1 MLWTPSYSLVSILVN
16 FSFSEGEAGDG
27 FLVAV
32 LLINPLHLMAEVV
45 ALTGK
50 GPKPGKVVR
59 GGSKL
64 NKMKKII
71 HYSGKNGQTLFV
83 L

>member
-64 NKMKKII
+64 KMKKII
-71 HYSGKNGQTLFV
+71 IYSGKNGQTLFV

>member
-1 MLWTPSYSLVSILVN
+1 M
-16 FSFSEGEAGDG
+16 
-27 FLVAV
+27 AV

-64 NKMKKII
+64 KKIKII
-71 HYSGKNGQTLFV
+71 HFSGKNGQTLFV

>member
-1 MLWTPSYSLVSILVN
+1 M
-16 FSFSEGEAGDG
+16 
-27 FLVAV
+27 AV
-32 LLINPLHLMAEVV
+32 LLINPLHLMAEIV

-64 NKMKKII
+64 KKIKI
-71 HYSGKNGQTLFV
+71 IIYSGKTVRLFLSSRRLTTLAEFV
-83 L
+83 YPETVPGRSLGK